1 MESHLYAIET
11 LSRSYIKK
19 ARIKADEL
27 DAKDPYGSRKQVSVE
42 KIRERIDRRKRKITD
57 LQTEIDNLEQRARR
71 LAANEAEGEQS

>member
-1 MESHLYAIET
+1 MTE
-11 LSRSYIKK
+11 
-19 ARIKADEL
+19 EL